1 MPSRFT
7 LCFIGLLASTGLAAQ
22 GGGAFVE
29 NRGQW
34 PEHVRFKADMPGAAV
49 WCARDGV
56 ILDRYAHRYGPPDG
70 SPHPRPIVTDHH
82 VVRLTFLNTNKET
95 QSEGVGVQRGAYNY
109 FLGTDP
115 AYWASGAH
123 AFRAVL
129 QREVYP
135 GIDLRWRTSGGLLKY
150 DLLIAPGSDPDVV
163 RFTYEGSDGQVLTDD
178 HLVIRTSLGDVVER
192 IPIAYQERNGAR
204 EVIPCHYRL
213 KGDQVSFALGTY
225 DPSLPLIIDPTLEF
239 STYSGSTTDNFG
251 YSASYDA
258 DGFLYAGSSSFGNG
272 YPTSI
277 GAYQT
282 FWAGGDGQ
290 GSIPGTDMALTKFD
304 TTGSFL
310 IWSTMYGGSGDDL
323 PHSLVVNSANE
334 LYVLGT
340 TGSPNLPTTVGAHDN
355 SFGGGTAYTPEGIGV
370 SYPLGADMV
379 VAKFSADGT
388 QLLGGTFLGGS
399 LNDGHNSSTNLK
411 VNYADEMRGEILLD
425 ADENVVIVSCTTSP
439 DFPTTAGAPQT
450 SFGGGTHDGVVS
462 RLNSTLTT
470 LTWSTFFGGNDAD
483 AAFSGELDPNGDL
496 YICGG
501 TTSTN
506 LPTTTGAYQTAFQG
520 GQADAFVARY
530 APDGSSILN
539 CTYYGSSAY
548 DQAYLM
554 DLDQASNPFLFGQTL
569 AANGELVE
577 NAAYTDPT
585 GGQFICKLDPLLGTR
600 YMGARFGDLNNVVD
614 LDISPTAFLVDYCNK
629 LYVSGWGSSIF
640 VQLSTTGMPVTG
652 DAFQAT
658 TDGQD
663 FYLAVFEVDMS
674 ALSYGTYFG
683 GGTSTEHV
691 DGGTSQFDRRGR
703 VYEAVCA
710 GCGSNDDFPHTPDA
724 WSATNNSPN
733 CNLGVFKFDFNA
745 PLVIADPAA
754 PSTLCAGSTVQ
765 FQNQSILGAT
775 YFWDFGDTGTSTA
788 VAPSHTYTS
797 AGTYTVTLTASN
809 PNACNLQDMD
819 SIQVIVLPAAPLL
832 QADPDIALC
841 GPTPSSLLSCTSFGT
856 ATQFIWSTSP
866 TFSDTLNSNLSDST
880 ALLIPPIPG
889 TYYVQASTPGSCT
902 AVDQLMI
909 GVSLVNAAIS
919 PGVSICADDTAT
931 LTLTGIDPGSTI
943 AWSPADQVDGG
954 QGTTSI
960 QVSPA
965 EAQQF
970 TAQVTSPTG
979 CTWSGS
985 ADVLVSP
992 LYGSSVGASVDQP
1005 IVTSG
1010 TTVQLSATPTTGV
1023 SYSWQPAAAVSN
1035 PTIANP
1041 TAFITQT
1048 TAFILTIT
1056 DGICTRNDT
1065 VLVSVY
1071 ELNCAEPDVFLPD
1084 AFTPNADG
1092 NNDVLYVRGR
1102 NITALDLKVFD
1113 RWGELVFET
1122 QDLSKGWDG
1131 TFKGKPVDPAVYVYW
1146 LDVLCVEGQSF
1157 FKKGNV
1163 TVIR

>member
-1 MPSRFT
+1 MPIRGT
-7 LCFIGLLASTGLAAQ
+7 LLSLSTFSCLGLLAQ

-34 PEHVRFKADMPGAAV
+34 PARGEFKADLPGAAV
-49 WCARDGV
+49 WCERDGLL
-56 ILDRYAHRYGPPDG
+56 LDRYAHRYGAPDG

-82 VVRLTFLNTNKET
+82 VIRLRFLDADTAAR
-95 QSEGVGVQRGAYNY
+95 SEGAGVQRGAYN
-109 FLGTDP
+109 FFVGHDP
-115 AYWASGAH
+115 ARWASGAH
-123 AFRAVL
+123 AFSAVIEHDL
-129 QREVYP
+129 YP
-135 GIDLRWRTSGGLLKY
+135 QIDLRWRTHGGILKY
-150 DLLIAPGSDPDVV
+150 DLLLAAGADPAVI
-163 RFTYEGSDGQVLTDD
+163 RFTYEGCDGLALKND
-178 HLVIRTSLGDVVER
+178 HLVIRTSLGDVTER
-192 IPIAYQERNGAR
+192 IPIAYQERNGTR
-204 EVIPCHYRL
+204 EPVPCRYRL
-213 KGDQVSFALGTY
+213 KGTQVSFALGAY
-225 DPSLPLIIDPTLEF
+225 DPSLPLVIDPTLEF

-251 YSASYDA
+251 YSASYDD

-272 YPTSI
+272 YPTST
-277 GAYQT
+277 GAYQS

-290 GSIPGTDMALTKFD
+290 GNIPGTDMALTKFD

-323 PHSLVVNSANE
+323 PHSLVVNGANQ

-340 TGSPNLPTTVGAHDN
+340 TGSPDLPTTVGAYDN
-355 SFGGGTAYTPEGIGV
+355 SFGGGSAYTPQGIGV
-370 SYPLGADMV
+370 SYPFGADMV

-388 QLLGGTFLGGS
+388 QLLGSTYLGGAF
-399 LNDGHNSSTNLK
+399 NDGHNSAPNLK

-425 ADENVVIVSCTTSP
+425 GNESVIIVSCSTSP
-439 DFPTTAGAPQT
+439 DYPTTAGAPQAV
-450 SFGGGTHDGVVS
+450 FGGGSHDGVVS
-462 RLNSTLTT
+462 RLNNTLSA

-483 AAFSGELDPNGDL
+483 AAFSGELDPSGDL

-501 TTSTN
+501 TVSTN
-506 LPTTTGAYQTAFQG
+506 LPVTPNAYQPGFQG

-530 APDGSSILN
+530 APDGSAILN
-539 CTYYGSSAY
+539 CTYYGSGEY

-554 DLDQASNPFLFGQTL
+554 DLDQESNPFLFGQTL
-569 AANGELVE
+569 AAAGVLVE
-577 NAAYTDPT
+577 NALYTDPT
-585 GGQFICKLDPLLGTR
+585 GGQFICKLDPLLDTR

-629 LYVSGWGSSIF
+629 LYVSGWGSPIF

-652 DAFQAT
+652 NAYQAT

-683 GGTSTEHV
+683 GSVSDEHV

-710 GCGSNDDFPHTPDA
+710 GCGSNDDFPNTPGA

-745 PLVIADPAA
+745 PLVIADPAG
-754 PSTLCAGSTVQ
+754 PGTLCAGSSVQ

-788 VAPSHTYTS
+788 VAPAHTY
-797 AGTYTVTLTASN
+797 AAPGTYTVTLTASN
-809 PNACNLQDMD
+809 PNACNLQDID
-819 SIQVIVLPAAPLL
+819 SIEVIVLPAAPLL
-832 QADPDIALC
+832 QADADIALC
-841 GPTPSSLLSCTSFGT
+841 GPTPSSLLSSTSFGT
-856 ATQFIWSTSP
+856 ATQFVWSTNPS
-866 TFSDTLNSNLSDST
+866 FSDTLNTSLADST
-880 ALLIPPIPG
+880 ALLTPPIPG

-902 AVDQLMI
+902 AVDQLVI

-919 PGVSICADDTAT
+919 PDVSICADDTAT
-931 LTLTGIDPGSTI
+931 ISLSGIDAGSTI
-943 AWSPADQVDGG
+943 VWSPADQVDAG
-954 QGTTSI
+954 QGTTAI

-965 EAQQF
+965 EAQEF
-970 TAQVTSPTG
+970 TVQVTSPTG
-979 CTWSGS
+979 CNWTGS

-992 LYGSSVGASVDQP
+992 LYGSSVGASVDQA

-1010 TTVQLSATPTTGV
+1010 TTVHLTATPTTGV
-1023 SYSWQPAAAVSN
+1023 SYSWQPAAAVSD
-1035 PTIANP
+1035 PAIADP

-1048 TAFILTIT
+1048 TAFVLTIT

-1065 VLVSVY
+1065 VIVTVY
-1071 ELNCAEPDVFLPD
+1071 ELNCAEPDVFIPD
-1084 AFTPNADG
+1084 AFTPNNDQ
-1092 NNDVLYVRGR
+1092 NNDTLFVRGR
-1102 NITALDLKVFD
+1102 HITSLDLKVFD

-1122 QDLSKGWDG
+1122 NDQAEGWDG
-1131 TFKGKPVDPAVYVYW
+1131 TFKGRPVDPAVYVYW
-1146 LDVLCVEGQSF
+1146 LDVKCLEGQSF